1 MCGHYP
7 GTTQGVSLLPRDFV
21 RQFKREMARY
31 RGRPI
36 PLLCLYNSG
45 SVLNEEEIPDEALSG
60 ILNEIS
66 RHDDIQKVVFESRPE
81 YCTEQKVRGIE
92 ERLGSRE
99 MEVAMG
105 MESSNDTLLSLTLN
119 KGFTADEFRRGVQ
132 EIGRY
137 VPFRLYVLLKGPFL
151 TEAEAVDDAVDS
163 IRFAQTLSPREI
175 HLEPATLQK
184 HTLLHELAQAG
195 LYKLPWLWSIYEV
208 LRRVGEKS
216 RVYVS
221 PFSHMPRPLR
231 IPENCP
237 ACTERLRHQL
247 IHHYDRTFDLASL
260 QRDDCGCRGRW
271 QAEMTRQDSRP
282 MAERVAQGLEVLL
295 RDSTLTTEERS

>member
-21 RQFKREMARY
+21 HQFKREMDRY
-31 RGRPI
+31 RDRPI
-36 PLLCLYNSG
+36 PVLCLYNSG
-45 SVLNEEEIPDEALSG
+45 SVLNEEEIPGEALSG

-66 RHDDIQKVVFESRPE
+66 RRNDIQKVVFESRPE
-81 YCTEQKVRGIE
+81 YCTEEKIRRIQ

-105 MESSNDTLLSLTLN
+105 LESSNDTLLALTLN
-119 KGFTADEFRRGVQ
+119 KGFTADEFRRRVH

-137 VPFRLYVLLKGPFL
+137 VSFRLYVLLKGPFL
-151 TEAEAVDDAVDS
+151 TEAEAVDDAVVS

-184 HTLLHELAQAG
+184 HTLLHQLAQAG
-195 LYKLPWLWSIYEV
+195 LYKLPWLWSIHEV
-208 LRRVGEKS
+208 LRRVGEET

-231 IPENCP
+231 IPANCP
-237 ACTERLRHQL
+237 ACTERVRHQL
-247 IHHYDRTFDLASL
+247 IHHYNRTFDLASV
-260 QRDDCGCRGRW
+260 QQDDCDCRGRW
-271 QAEMTRQDSRP
+271 KTEMAQHDSRP
-282 MAERVAQGLEVLL
+282 LAERVEQGLEVLL
-295 RDSTLTTEERS
+295 RDSPLATEERS